1 MVFARNGN
9 GMSTGVSRVKWSVLG
24 SLAVSALVVPPPL
37 LSQESEDTR
46 DSESILDSLAAKY
59 PTNELA
65 AAVPFGPGEQML
77 YRVEIGWFDVGE
89 GHMTVEALD
98 NVRGNDTY
106 RAVMEIDAGML
117 GLRVHDVYT
126 TFFDVSTLQSW
137 RFLREMNQVRYH
149 ATRHYEFYPE
159 EGIWDNLDK
168 EEGEN
173 DKSGPLGS
181 SLPLDD
187 ISMIYFLRQMDLE
200 VGKTYTLSRYFKR
213 DGNPLEIHVLRK
225 ERKKVDA
232 GEFDCIVVQPII
244 QTSGMFSHGGEAEIY
259 LSDDDRRLM
268 VYMKSN
274 IQGFPGALE
283 LYLKGYQPGVPLN
296 AASRVV
302 AAEGRKT
309 RAQAAA
315 AVGR

>member
-1 MVFARNGN
+1 
-9 GMSTGVSRVKWSVLG
+9 MSTMVLPGNWAVLG
-24 SLAVSALVVPPPL
+24 ALALSASVAPPSL
-37 LSQESEDTR
+37 LSQEDVDAR
-46 DSESILDSLAAKY
+46 DSAEILDSLAALY

-65 AAVPFGPGEQML
+65 APVPFGPGEQMR

-117 GLRVHDVYT
+117 GLKVHDIYT

-137 RFLREMNQVRYH
+137 RVLKEFNQVSYH
-149 ATRHYEFYPE
+149 ATRHYELYPE
-159 EGIWDNLDK
+159 EGIWENEDK
-168 EEGEN
+168 EVGHK
-173 DKSGPLGS
+173 DRWGPLGS

-187 ISMIYFLRQMDLE
+187 IAFIYFLRQMELE
-200 VGKTYTLSRYFKR
+200 VGKRYTLSRYFKE
-213 DGNPLEIHVLRK
+213 DGNPVVIEVVRR

-232 GEFDCIVVQPII
+232 GEFDCIVIQPLI
-244 QTSGMFSHGGEAEIY
+244 QTSKFFSDGGEAEIY

-274 IQGFPGALE
+274 LQGFPGALE
-283 LYLKGYQPGVPLN
+283 LYLKAYQPGVLLN
-296 AASRVV
+296 PDSRVE
-302 AAEGRKT
+302 AAQAREA
-309 RAQAAA
+309 RAQADA
-315 AVGR
+315 AVGRQ

>member
-1 MVFARNGN
+1 MSAVVLRGRWAVFG
-9 GMSTGVSRVKWSVLG
+9 G
-24 SLAVSALVVPPPL
+24 LALSALVLPPSL
-37 LSQESEDTR
+37 LSQDNEDAR
-46 DSESILDSLAAKY
+46 DPVATLDSLAALY

-65 AAVPFGPGEQML
+65 AAVPFGPGEQMR

-98 NVRGNDTY
+98 SVRGNSTY
-106 RAVMEIDAGML
+106 RATMEIDAGIL
-117 GLRVHDVYT
+117 GLRVHDIYT

-137 RFLREMNQVRYH
+137 RFLREMNQVTYH

-159 EGIWDNLDK
+159 EGIWENEDK
-168 EEGEN
+168 EEGHK
-173 DKSGPLGS
+173 DRFGPLGS

-187 ISMIYFLRQMDLE
+187 ISLIYFLRQMPLE
-200 VGKTYTLSRYFKR
+200 VGKTYTLSRYFKK
-213 DGNPLEIHVLRK
+213 DGNPLVIKVLRK
-225 ERKKVDA
+225 ERNKVDA
-232 GEFDCIVVQPII
+232 GEFDCIVLQPII
-244 QTSGMFSHGGEAEIY
+244 QTSGMFSEGGEAEIW

-283 LYLKGYQPGVPLN
+283 LYLKEYRPGVPLHPD
-296 AASRVV
+296 SRVE
-302 AAEGRKT
+302 AAEAREA
-309 RAQAAA
+309 RAEADA